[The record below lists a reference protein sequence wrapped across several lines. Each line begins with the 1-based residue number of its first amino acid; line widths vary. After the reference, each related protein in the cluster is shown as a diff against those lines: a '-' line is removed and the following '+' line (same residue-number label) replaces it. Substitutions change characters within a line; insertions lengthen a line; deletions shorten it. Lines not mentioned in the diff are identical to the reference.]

1 MAELFVEI
9 LRRYLSQISRR
20 GIRTR
25 DRGCSHIPANESP
38 VIGPGIIRAMRQSL
52 NDDTPQSALLGS

>member
-1 MAELFVEI
+1 M
-9 LRRYLSQISRR
+9 SQISRR